1 MQKDID
7 YLNLFG
13 WVQDE
18 KILDCAYVVEDVQQ
32 KEQAVFR
39 VL

>member
-7 YLNLFG
+7 YLNLYG

-18 KILDCAYVVEDVQQ
+18 KTLDCAYVKDIQQ